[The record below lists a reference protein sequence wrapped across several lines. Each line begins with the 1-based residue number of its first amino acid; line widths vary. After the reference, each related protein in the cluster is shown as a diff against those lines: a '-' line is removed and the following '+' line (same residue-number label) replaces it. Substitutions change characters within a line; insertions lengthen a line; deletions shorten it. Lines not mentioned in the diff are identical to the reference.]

1 MPTDSSSLKSVL
13 EEFEKQIASYVG
25 TRYAIACSSGRT
37 AIRFSLLALG
47 IGHCDEVVVPDFAGE
62 ILPITVFCT
71 GALPRLCDIDKKT
84 LSLSPTHLQKVL
96 RPNTKAVIFTH
107 LYGMP
112 VDPSPILEITQ
123 KRGIVFIDDAAQA
136 LGASIEGKK
145 AGSFGD
151 VGILSFNKF
160 LNVQLGGVAVTNDGE
175 VADKIRLIRERYE
188 SRALLASI
196 GYRLKGFFGI
206 KSRRIMTAI
215 FLVDNYF
222 YRLLNFILAK
232 KYLQKVD
239 GLVKVDPHVLEL
251 WSSNALTNTVIN
263 QLMAAN
269 RKFWHKRRLEKL
281 EILALQQEFESLEK
295 NLEERRRI
303 AKFFR
308 ETLQQEDF
316 SEIVVPNDSIS
327 SYMKYPIL
335 FSNVKKLSKCI
346 RDLVRSG
353 FTVNCLYLPLHK
365 SPFFNSM
372 NKDSTFN
379 ESIYVS
385 NHILPLPVEPTMSIE
400 KIEEIASIVNS

>member
-1 MPTDSSSLKSVL
+1 MATDSASLKSVL

-160 LNVQLGGVAVTNDGE
+160 LNVRLGGAAITNDKE
-175 VADKIRLIRERYE
+175 LADKIRLIRERYE
-188 SRALLASI
+188 GRALLASI
-196 GYRLKGFFGI
+196 GYRLKEFFGI
-206 KSRRIMTAI
+206 KSRKIMTAI
-215 FLVDNYF
+215 FLADNYF
-222 YRLLNFILAK
+222 YKLLNFTLTK

-239 GLVKVDPHVLEL
+239 GLVKVDSHVLEL
-251 WSSNALTNTVIN
+251 WSSNALTNTMIN
-263 QLMAAN
+263 QLMATN
-269 RKFWHKRRLEKL
+269 KKFWHKRRLEKL
-281 EILALQQEFESLEK
+281 EILALQEEFENIEK

-303 AKFFR
+303 AKFFQ
-308 ETLQQEDF
+308 ENLKEDF
-316 SEIVVPNDSIS
+316 SKIVVSKNSVP

-335 FSNVKKLSKCI
+335 FFNTKKLLKCI
-346 RDLVRSG
+346 SDLVRFG
-353 FTVNCLYLPLHK
+353 FEVNCNYRPLHK
-365 SPFFNSM
+365 SPFFRNM
-372 NKDSTFN
+372 NKDSLFN
-379 ESIYVS
+379 ESTYMS
-385 NHILPLPVEPTMSIE
+385 NHILPIPVEPTMNIRKIE
-400 KIEEIASIVNS
+400 KIVSIVNS